1 VRIFVIMAEPH
12 DGTASIP
19 GRRQGMSTLDDV
31 PTAVESSPYRTPLE
45 DSLLA
50 ITSAMSAEAN
60 VEALLERIL
69 DEARVFTRAEAGNI
83 LVVDGD
89 HLKFAVVQNDL
100 LAARF
105 GARELRRRY
114 QTLPLP
120 LTEQSLATHVALTGA
135 TLNLEDAYA
144 NHMVGPVFNRAID
157 ESNDYRTRS
166 LLALPLQTADG
177 TVLGVMELV
186 NARRGAGGDVI
197 VPFTAE
203 TERLARSYAS
213 LAGVA
218 IHRAVL
224 DESNFKDTLTDLYN
238 RRYLSMRVDE
248 EAGRYKRFG
257 HPVSV
262 VSMDLDNF
270 DRINRKAGHP
280 GGDAVLREVG
290 VLLRRN
296 SRRFTVVA
304 RDRGDDFAI
313 VLPNTPRTGA
323 VTYAERIKA
332 LVERHPFEHGKVTAS
347 LGVASLPDSAT
358 VPDELLGG
366 AYTSVADA
374 KRRGGNRVAV
384 L

>member
-1 VRIFVIMAEPH
+1 
-12 DGTASIP
+12 
-19 GRRQGMSTLDDV
+19 MSTLDDV
-31 PTAVESSPYRTPLE
+31 RPTAVESPPYRTPLE
-45 DSLLA
+45 DSLLSL
-50 ITSAMSAEAN
+50 TSAMSTETN
-60 VEALLERIL
+60 LEALLERIL

-105 GARELRRRY
+105 GARDLRRRY
-114 QTLPLP
+114 QTPPLP
-120 LTEQSLATHVALTGA
+120 LTEQNLATHVALTGA

-144 NHMVGPVFNRAID
+144 SHAIGPVFNRAID
-157 ESNDYRTRS
+157 ESHDYRTRS

-197 VPFTAE
+197 VPFSSE

-218 IHRAVL
+218 IHRAIL
-224 DESNFKDTLTDLYN
+224 DESTFKDTLTDLYN
-238 RRYLSMRVDE
+238 RRYLSLRVDE
-248 EAGRYKRFG
+248 EVGRFKWYG

-262 VSMDLDNF
+262 VSLDLDDF

-290 VLLRRN
+290 ALLRRN

-304 RDRGDDFAI
+304 RDRGDDFAV
-313 VLPNTPRTGA
+313 VLPNTPQAGA
-323 VTYAERIKA
+323 VAYAERIKA
-332 LVERHPFEHGKVTAS
+332 LVERHPFEHGTVTAS
-347 LGVASLPDSAT
+347 LGVASLPDSVT

-366 AYTSVADA
+366 AYTSAADA